1 MARKKRATQRQM
13 IERARGRARSI
24 EKQGLYS
31 KALEDLKIRAE
42 QQGLKN
48 PFTQAKLSPEAKQR
62 QMNIINQFLRA
73 STSKVSGAKRE
84 RERSLTAIAKRRGY
98 ELAEDKKER
107 AKQLK
112 SIERNL
118 RKERKELDRDINT
131 VTELWNSLKYDL
143 MDVAYESA
151 KSEVSANDSKKSK
164 KPKLFGGD
172 VLALIDEID
181 EAGGLPVDFASDIFQ
196 ELHEYLKGDEP
207 PTYSKLWH
215 ILHQYDNG
223 NPESEEIDNEIL

>member
-1 MARKKRATQRQM
+1 MSQKKRATQRQM
-13 IERARGRARSI
+13 IERARGRARSL

-73 STSKVSGAKRE
+73 STSKISGAKRE

-118 RKERKELDRDINT
+118 RKERGDLDRDINT

-143 MDVAYESA
+143 QDVAYESA
-151 KSEVSANDSKKSK
+151 KGEVNANDSN

-207 PTYSKLWH
+207 PTYSKLWS
-215 ILHQYDNG
+215 ILHKYDNG
-223 NPESEEIDNEIL
+223 NPDESEENENEIL

>member
-13 IERARGRARSI
+13 IERARGRARSL

-31 KALEDLKIRAE
+31 KALEDLKTRAE

-48 PFTQAKLSPEAKQR
+48 PFTQAKLTPEAKQR

-73 STSKVSGAKRE
+73 STSKISGAKRE

-118 RKERKELDRDINT
+118 RKERRELDRDINT

-143 MDVAYESA
+143 QDVAYESA
-151 KSEVSANDSKKSK
+151 KSEVRANDSK

-207 PTYSKLWH
+207 PTYSKLWS
-215 ILHQYDNG
+215 ILHKYDNG
-223 NPESEEIDNEIL
+223 NPESEVNNEIL

>member
-13 IERARGRARSI
+13 IERARGRARSL

-31 KALEDLKIRAE
+31 KALEDLKTRAE

-48 PFTQAKLSPEAKQR
+48 PFTQAKLTPEAKQR

-73 STSKVSGAKRE
+73 STSKISGAKRE

-107 AKQLK
+107 AKQLT

-118 RKERKELDRDINT
+118 QKETGHLDRDINT

-143 MDVAYESA
+143 QDVAYEVA
-151 KSEVSANDSKKSK
+151 DSHVETMDDGGRGR
-164 KPKLFGGD
+164 KLFGGD
-172 VLALIDEID
+172 VLKLIEDID
-181 EAGGLPVDFASDIFQ
+181 EAGGLPVDFASNIFQ
-196 ELHEYLKGDEP
+196 ELHDYLKGDEP
-207 PTYSKLWH
+207 PTYTKLWS
-215 ILHQYDNG
+215 ILHKYDKG
-223 NPESEEIDNEIL
+223 KPESEAIDNDIL